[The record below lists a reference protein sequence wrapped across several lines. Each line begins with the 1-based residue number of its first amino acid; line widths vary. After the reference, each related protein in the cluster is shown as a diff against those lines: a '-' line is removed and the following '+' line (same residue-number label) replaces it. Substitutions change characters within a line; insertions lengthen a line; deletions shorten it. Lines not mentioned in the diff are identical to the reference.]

1 MPSLPTGDE
10 AVRDRAEEIPVPEST
25 VPSAAWA
32 PIATVDPDLWAAME
46 DERHRQTD
54 KIELIASENYVYAA
68 VEEAQGSWLTNKY
81 AEGLPG
87 KRYYGGCE
95 YVDVVED
102 LARARA
108 IALFPGADH
117 VNVQPHS
124 GAQANMA
131 AYFAVIKPGD
141 RVLGLSLA
149 HGGHLT
155 HGSPVNFSGKL
166 YEIHGYGVDKDTERL
181 DYDAIEAQAKEVR
194 PKLLVA
200 GASAYPRQWDFERL
214 AAIAHGVGALLFVDM
229 AHFAGLVA
237 AGLHPSPF
245 PHADIVTTT
254 THKTLR
260 GPRGGLVFARAD
272 LPEGIDRA
280 DFPALGKSTLAAA
293 IDKSVFPGV
302 QGGPLMH
309 VIAAKAVALHLAQTE
324 GFRADQARTIENAKV
339 LAATVAE
346 AGARLVSGGTD
357 NHLMLVDVTPL
368 GVTGKEAEALLDDV
382 GITVNKNAIP
392 FDQLPPNTSSGIRIG
407 TPATTTRGMGPAEF
421 RQIGALIVDAIRN
434 RDDAAVHDRIRAEV
448 LELTGRFPVPGLPQD
463 RA

>member
-1 MPSLPTGDE
+1 MSQA
-10 AVRDRAEEIPVPEST
+10 AVS
-25 VPSAAWA
+25 SAAWA
-32 PIATVDPDLWAAME
+32 PIAEVDPDLWAAME
-46 DERHRQTD
+46 AERRRQRD
-54 KIELIASENYVYAA
+54 KIELIASENYVFAA

-95 YVDVVED
+95 YVDIAED
-102 LARARA
+102 LARTRA
-108 IALFPGADH
+108 LALFPGSDH

-131 AYFAVIKPGD
+131 AYFSVLRPGD
-141 RVLGLSLA
+141 RILGMSLA

-155 HGSPVNFSGKL
+155 HGSPVNFSGRL
-166 YEIHGYGVDKDTERL
+166 YEVHAYGVDRETERI
-181 DYDAIEAQAKEVR
+181 DYDVMAAQAEEVR
-194 PKLLVA
+194 PKVVVA
-200 GASAYPRQWDFERL
+200 GASAYPRTWDFERM

-245 PHADIVTTT
+245 PHADLVTTT

-272 LPEGIDRA
+272 LPESVSREDY
-280 DFPALGKSTLAAA
+280 PALGKNTLAQA

-309 VIAAKAVALHLAQTE
+309 VVAAKAVALHLAATDE
-324 GFRADQARTIENAKV
+324 FRRDQARTIENSRT
-339 LAATVAE
+339 LTSTMAE
-346 AGARLVSGGTD
+346 AGARIVSGGTD
-357 NHLMLVDVTPL
+357 NHLALVDVTPL
-368 GVTGKEAEALLDDV
+368 GVTGREAEALLDDV

-392 FDQLPPNTSSGIRIG
+392 FDQNPPNIASGIRIG
-407 TPATTTRGMGPAEF
+407 TPATTTRGMGPDEM
-421 RQIGALIVDAIRN
+421 RSIGRLIVEAIRN
-434 RDDAAVHDRIRAEV
+434 RDQASVGERIREDV
-448 LELTGRFPVPGLPQD
+448 RELVSRFPVPGLPRD
-463 RA
+463 RD